1 MLPDKLLLE
10 RSNCSRPLNDSK
22 VEGMIPWKRFPLL
35 EKIHNLTQL
44 PRLVGTLPNALFS
57 EIFKNSR
64 FFKFLTSFGKIP
76 VNWLEDKSRK
86 IGENER
92 PMTSGGIEPLRLLL
106 LRYNYIKFQQFL
118 RLKGMLP

>member
-1 MLPDKLLLE
+1 M
-10 RSNCSRPLNDSK
+10 
-22 VEGMIPWKRFPLL
+22 
-35 EKIHNLTQL
+35 EKICNLTQL
-44 PRLVGTLPNALFS
+44 PRLVGILPNSLFS
-57 EIFKNSR
+57 EIFKNSS
-64 FFKFLTSFGKIP
+64 FFKFPTSLGRIP

-106 LRYNYIKFQQFL
+106 LRYNSIKFRQLL